1 MPMAASK
8 KKAVIEIKTSIWGL
22 EAVEERISDW
32 KIDQQKIKKF
42 KVLAETKKNRKYRN
56 KIRNL
61 RNTVNGSEKHNLN
74 LRKSVRKKP

>member
-1 MPMAASK
+1 M
-8 KKAVIEIKTSIWGL
+8 
-22 EAVEERISDW
+22 EERISDW
-32 KIDQQKIKKF
+32 KIDQQKIKKI